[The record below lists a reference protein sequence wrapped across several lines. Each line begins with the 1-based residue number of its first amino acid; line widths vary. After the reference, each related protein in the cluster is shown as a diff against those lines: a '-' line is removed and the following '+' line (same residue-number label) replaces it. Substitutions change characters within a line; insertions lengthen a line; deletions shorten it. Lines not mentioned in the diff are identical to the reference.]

1 MYLEFQFK
9 KQTLIGRLKMSAYH
23 VFGYDIDVLKSVIEC
38 TTPAYEINCICAFL
52 RSYMYFILNISFIS
66 TILRNALKLRENV
79 CGRLIINMLH
89 VFRKLIN
96 IVECISKINGIGI
109 SYTMY
114 AFSNTSPRE
123 FNKIVKHFFSLSIEN
138 GIS

>member
-1 MYLEFQFK
+1 
-9 KQTLIGRLKMSAYH
+9 
-23 VFGYDIDVLKSVIEC
+23 
-38 TTPAYEINCICAFL
+38 
-52 RSYMYFILNISFIS
+52 MYFILNISFIS

-79 CGRLIINMLH
+79 CGRLIINML
-89 VFRKLIN
+89 FRKLIK
-96 IVECISKINGIGI
+96 IVECTCISKINGIGI

-123 FNKIVKHFFSLSIEN
+123 FNKIVKHFFSLRIEN